1 MARTPL
7 RVCRAAILVLGPLFA
22 LSSAADLVWKV
33 ADEGPRAPGS
43 VGIVGDDA
51 RVLASGSGG
60 TWELDGTVWRRISL
74 DASASPDGSLAPS
87 FVAGGRFV
95 ALKLR
100 SGGIEVFVLR
110 ENAWVRLGVVP
121 DAGQDYVPSDD
132 RLYVSTLRFNDCEP
146 DPAGVHDVEGRR
158 LRSISFADGSIREE
172 PPLPARNGRLFV
184 LFGKLH
190 LLEWGGALD
199 GCAAPSSKA
208 GSLAAAAEAPIP
220 FHRLDGDHWTTLEPW
235 PAHGW
240 GFRSSPNSLWG
251 FYSVGPTGIEARVL
265 TAAGL
270 SAPIPDPQG
279 VYDVSYGVR
288 PFEWNG
294 RLLASSREARGNIY
308 ELKEGRLERLT
319 PESPV
324 QGERSL
330 APSVAVAGRRLFTW
344 AQGWDVHAREA
355 ETWVPTAG
363 AGETIGADTYFASP
377 TRRFATVGNRVF
389 RRGETGWS
397 RLAPLPTKGSI
408 TGAVAV
414 GERAVVAVDDGTDH
428 LFEHDPATDTWRDLK
443 LPEGFGLFDASLWNG
458 LQRSLAATADAVW
471 VNGTGNRLA
480 RCRDG
485 VWTIFTPPQAPTP
498 GSSGSVVRVLD
509 GVPHLFGWWGET
521 RPSAWVLRNERLEEA
536 FPGLDPGLRVLDA
549 ASAGGRTFLAVR
561 GAYEDGAAA
570 ALVSFDGAVFRTL
583 LTLNDLRSANL
594 SPDATA
600 PIAAVGDT
608 AFFAQLAFY
617 GGRLR
622 DLMGPLA
629 PRAIDPSGGFGW
641 DGARRY
647 EGEHPLLV
655 PVPRVRKHLAAV
667 VDSTG
672 LGGTRYR
679 SSLSVANLSPSRSA
693 VARLFPGTAVVPARE
708 RTLRP
713 GAQIRI
719 EDPFPGFVGPVTV
732 EFEGLE
738 DESEA
743 WAAVRVWSPSESGTA
758 GTSLVATDPGGV
770 GADGTALRPV
780 RTPGSRLH
788 VAMAATNDGTG
799 AGLWV
804 WDPRSAVPWEESA
817 LATVPRGGFLQLDPH
832 PEAVERPLVLAP
844 SPIAG
849 STGGTDEPMDLLGYL
864 VRNDGATNDGTVV
877 PFAPPDAIPGRRTR
891 FLPAVVGVTS
901 AHAAYRTE
909 LTLGSRS
916 TDGRRVPR
924 LEFQASYRDD
934 AVSKTFPVILEAGS
948 TPYAMLF
955 GEVLEVPDAGAW
967 LVANGVPID
976 PQAFVGTLS
985 FTAER
990 PEGAAALLVTA
1001 VVQARAPGA
1010 KGDYG
1015 VSVPLVSEG
1024 RWARERAIVPGLRED
1039 GAFRSN
1045 LALANPEADGGPEVT
1060 LEVTLH
1066 AAADGAVI
1074 GTLPRMTLAPGRRV
1088 QLDRP
1093 LGQVGYGGD
1102 AWAEV
1107 RRVGGEGRFVAY
1119 GVMNDAVTSDGTLI
1133 PMEGAK

>member
-1 MARTPL
+1 MVRALHRTF
-7 RVCRAAILVLGPLFA
+7 RAAILVLGPLFA
-22 LSSAADLVWKV
+22 HPSAADLVWKV

-43 VGIVGDDA
+43 VGIVGDA
-51 RVLASGSGG
+51 TRVLASGSGG

-74 DASASPDGSLAPS
+74 DASASPDVSLAPS

-95 ALKLR
+95 ALKFR
-100 SGGIEVFVLR
+100 SGGIQVYVLR
-110 ENAWVRLGVVP
+110 ENVWVRLGEVP
-121 DAGQDYVPSDD
+121 DAGYDHVHSDD
-132 RLYVSTLRFNDCEP
+132 RLYVSTVRFNDCTP
-146 DPAGVHDVEGRR
+146 DPAGAHDAEGRR

-172 PPLPARNGRLFV
+172 PPLPARNGTFFV

-190 LLEWGGALD
+190 LLEAGGASG
-199 GCAAPSSKA
+199 GCAGPSSGFA
-208 GSLAAAAEAPIP
+208 GLAAAAQAPIP

-235 PAHGW
+235 PALGW
-240 GFRSSPNSLWG
+240 GFRSTPNSLWG
-251 FYSVGPTGIEARVL
+251 FYSGNPTGVEVRVL

-270 SAPIPDPQG
+270 SGPIPDPQG
-279 VYDVSYGVR
+279 VHNLFYGAR

-294 RLLASSREARGNIY
+294 RLLAATRTARGSIY
-308 ELKEGRLERLT
+308 ELKDGRFELLT

-324 QGERSL
+324 LGERSL
-330 APSVAVAGRRLFTW
+330 EPNVAVAGRRLFSW
-344 AQGWDVHAREA
+344 AQGWDVHVREA
-355 ETWVPTAG
+355 ENWVATTG

-377 TRRFATVGNRVF
+377 SRRFATFGNRVF
-389 RRGETGWS
+389 RREEAGWS
-397 RLAPLPTKGSI
+397 RLAPLPTPGSI

-414 GERAVVAVDDGTDH
+414 GEKAVVAVDDGEDH
-428 LFEHDPATDTWRDLK
+428 LFEHDPATDSWRDLT
-443 LPEGFGLFDASLWNG
+443 LPEGFGLFAPGLPSG

-485 VWTIFTPPQAPTP
+485 VWTIFTPPQAPPP
-498 GSSGSVVRVLD
+498 GFSGSVVRVLD
-509 GVPHLFGWWGET
+509 GVPHLFGWRGET
-521 RPSAWVLRNERLEEA
+521 RPSAWVLKNERLEEA
-536 FPGLDPGLRVLDA
+536 FPGLDPTLRVLDA
-549 ASAGGRTFLAVR
+549 ATGGGRIFLAVR
-561 GAYEDGAAA
+561 GAYEDGTAA

-583 LTLNDLRSANL
+583 LTVNDLRSANL
-594 SPDATA
+594 GPDATA

-608 AFFAQLAFY
+608 AYFAPLAFQ

-622 DLMGPLA
+622 RRMGPLA
-629 PRAIDPSGGFGW
+629 PRVINPSGTFGF
-641 DGARRY
+641 DGARSY
-647 EGEHPLLV
+647 EREHPLLV

-667 VDSTG
+667 VDTTG
-672 LGGTRYR
+672 IGGTRYR
-679 SSLSVANLSPSRSA
+679 SSLSVANLSSSRPA
-693 VARLFPGTAVVPARE
+693 VARLFPGTAVVPALE
-708 RTLRP
+708 RTLAP
-713 GAQIRI
+713 GAQLRL
-719 EDPFPGFVGPVTV
+719 EDPFPGFVGPLTV

-743 WAAVRVWSPSESGTA
+743 WAAVRVWSPSEGGTA
-758 GTSLVATDPGGV
+758 GTSVVATDPGGV
-770 GADGTALRPV
+770 GADGTTLRPV
-780 RTPGSRLH
+780 TTPGSRLH
-788 VAMAATNDGTG
+788 VAMAASNDGTG
-799 AGLWV
+799 GGLWV
-804 WDPRSAVPWEESA
+804 WDPRWAEPWVDTA
-817 LATVPRGGFLQLDPH
+817 LTRVQRGGFLQVDPH
-832 PEAVERPLVLAP
+832 PDAVERPLVLAP
-844 SPIAG
+844 SAITDSAG
-849 STGGTDEPMDLLGYL
+849 GVDQPMDLLGYL

-877 PFAPPDAIPGRRTR
+877 PFEPPDAIPGRLTR

-909 LTLGSRS
+909 LTLCWRS
-916 TDGRRVPR
+916 TDGERPSR
-924 LEFQASYRDD
+924 LEFQATYRDD
-934 AVSKTFPVILEAGS
+934 AVSKSFPVALDGRPS
-948 TPYAMLF
+948 SGGTPF
-955 GEVLEVPDAGAW
+955 GEILEVPDVGAW

-985 FTAER
+985 FAAER

-1015 VSVPLVSEG
+1015 VSVPVVSEG

-1133 PMEGAK
+1133 PMEGAE

>member
-1 MARTPL
+1 MTMARTLL
-7 RVCRAAILVLGPLFA
+7 RICRVAILVLGPFFA
-22 LSSAADLVWKV
+22 LPSVADLVWKV

-43 VGIVGDDA
+43 VGIVGDDV

-60 TWELDGTVWRRISL
+60 TWELDGTAWRRISL
-74 DASASPDGSLAPS
+74 DGSASPEGKLAPS

-95 ALKLR
+95 AYTVR
-100 SGGIEVFVLR
+100 DRGIQVYVLR
-110 ENAWVRLGVVP
+110 ENAWVSLGEVP
-121 DAGQDYVPSDD
+121 DAGYDHVPSDD
-132 RLYVSTLRFNDCEP
+132 RLYVSTVRFNDCEP
-146 DPAGVHDVEGRR
+146 DPAGVHDAEGRR

-172 PPLPARNGRLFV
+172 PPLPARSGRFFV

-190 LLEWGGALD
+190 LLEAGGP
-199 GCAAPSSKA
+199 GCSGPSS
-208 GSLAAAAEAPIP
+208 AAAVVATAQAPIP

-240 GFRSSPNSLWG
+240 GFGSTPNSLWG
-251 FYSVGPTGIEARVL
+251 FYSVNPTGVEARVL

-270 SAPIPDPQG
+270 SGPIPAPQG
-279 VYDVSYGVR
+279 VHDVVYGAR
-288 PFEWNG
+288 LHEWNG
-294 RLLASSREARGNIY
+294 RLLAATRTARGTIY
-308 ELKEGRLERLT
+308 EFKDGRFEVLE

-324 QGERSL
+324 LGERSPGL
-330 APSVAVAGRRLFTW
+330 NVAVAGRRLLTW
-344 AQGWDVHAREA
+344 ARGWDVHVREEEA
-355 ETWVPTAG
+355 WVPTAG
-363 AGETIGADTYFASP
+363 AGETIGADTYFASAS
-377 TRRFATVGNRVF
+377 RRFATLGNRVF
-389 RRGETGWS
+389 RRGEAGWS
-397 RLAPLPTKGSI
+397 RLAPLPMTGLI

-414 GERAVVAVDDGTDH
+414 GEKAVVAVDDGEDH
-428 LFEHDPATDTWRDLK
+428 LFEHDPASDTWRDLK
-443 LPEGFGLFDASLWNG
+443 LPEGFGLLQAGLPHG

-485 VWTIFTPPQAPTP
+485 VWTIFTPPQPPAE
-498 GSSGSVVRVLD
+498 GFSGSVVRVLD
-509 GVPHLFGWWGET
+509 GTPHLFGWRGET
-521 RPSAWVLRNERLEEA
+521 RPSAWVLRNERLEAA
-536 FPGLDPGLRVLDA
+536 FPGLDPALRVLDA

-561 GAYEDGAAA
+561 GAYGDGHAA
-570 ALVSFDGAVFRTL
+570 ALVSFDGAAFRTL
-583 LTLNDLRSANL
+583 LTANDLENASL

-608 AFFAQLAFY
+608 AFFAQLAFTD
-617 GGRLR
+617 GRLR
-622 DLMGPLA
+622 RPMGPLA
-629 PRAIDPSGGFGW
+629 PRTIDPSGAFGFY
-641 DGARRY
+641 GARRY
-647 EGEHPLLV
+647 EREHPLLV

-667 VDSTG
+667 VDVFG
-672 LGGTRYR
+672 VWGIRYR
-679 SSLSVANLSPSRSA
+679 SSLSVANLSSSRSA

-708 RTLRP
+708 LPLAP
-713 GAQIRI
+713 GAQLRI

-738 DESEA
+738 DEAEA
-743 WAAVRVWSPSESGTA
+743 WAAVRVWSPSEGGTA
-758 GTSLVATDPGGV
+758 GTSVVATDPGGA
-770 GADGTALRPV
+770 GADGTTLRPV

-804 WDPRSAVPWEESA
+804 WDPRSAEPWIESA
-817 LATVPRGGFLQLDPH
+817 LSRVARGGFLQLDPH
-832 PEAVERPLVLAP
+832 PDAVERPFVLAP
-844 SPIAG
+844 NAITDSAG
-849 STGGTDEPMDLLGYL
+849 WVDQPMDLLGYL

-877 PFAPPDAIPGRRTR
+877 PFEPPDAIPGRLTR

-909 LTLGSRS
+909 LTLCWRS
-916 TDGRRVPR
+916 TVGERPSR
-924 LEFQASYRDD
+924 LEFQATYRDE
-934 AVSKTFPVILEAGS
+934 AVSKSFPVALDGRPS
-948 TPYAMLF
+948 SGGMPS
-955 GEVLEVPDAGAW
+955 GEVLEVPDVGAW

-985 FTAER
+985 FTSER

-1015 VSVPLVSEG
+1015 VSVPVVNEG

-1039 GAFRSN
+1039 GSFRSN
-1045 LALANPEADGGPEVT
+1045 VALANPEGSGGPEVT

-1066 AAADGAVI
+1066 AASGGALI
-1074 GTLPRMTLAPGRRV
+1074 GTLPRVTLAPGRRV

-1107 RRVGGEGRFVAY
+1107 RRVGGAGRFVAY
-1119 GVMNDAVTSDGTLI
+1119 GVVNDAVTSDGTLF
-1133 PMEGAK
+1133 PMAGAK

>member
-95 ALKLR
+95 ALELR
-100 SGGIEVFVLR
+100 SGGIEVYVLR
-110 ENAWVRLGVVP
+110 ENAWVRLGEVP
-121 DAGQDYVPSDD
+121 DAGYDRVHSDD
-132 RLYVSTLRFNDCEP
+132 RLYVSTVRFNDCQP
-146 DPAGVHDVEGRR
+146 DPAGVHDAEGRR

-172 PPLPARNGRLFV
+172 PPLPARNGTFFV

-190 LLEWGGALD
+190 LLEWGGAIG
-199 GCAAPSSKA
+199 GCGGPSSGA
-208 GSLAAAAEAPIP
+208 ASLAARAEAPIP

-235 PAHGW
+235 PALGW
-240 GFRSSPNSLWG
+240 GFRSTPNSLWG
-251 FYSVGPTGIEARVL
+251 FYSESPTGVVVRVL

-270 SAPIPDPQG
+270 SGPIPAPSSIYEG
-279 VYDVSYGVR
+279 TYGAR

-294 RLLASSREARGNIY
+294 RLFAPNQWSRGIY
-308 ELKEGRLERLT
+308 ELKDGRFEVLK

-324 QGERSL
+324 LGKRYLE
-330 APSVAVAGRRLFTW
+330 PNVTVAGRRLFSW
-344 AQGWDVHAREA
+344 ARGWDVHVREA
-355 ETWVPTAG
+355 ETWVPTTG

-377 TRRFATVGNRVF
+377 SRRFATVGNRVF
-389 RRGETGWS
+389 RREEAGWS
-397 RLAPLPTKGSI
+397 RLAPLPTPGSI

-414 GERAVVAVDDGTDH
+414 GEKAVVAVDDVEEH
-428 LFEHDPATDTWRDLK
+428 LFEHDPATDTWRDLRQ
-443 LPEGFGLFDASLWNG
+443 PEGFGVVQQG
-458 LQRSLAATADAVW
+458 LPGDIQRSLAATADAVW

-485 VWTIFTPPQAPTP
+485 VWTIFTPPQPPAE
-498 GSSGSVVRVLD
+498 GFSGSVVRVLD
-509 GVPHLFGWWGET
+509 GTPHLFGWWGET
-521 RPSAWVLRNERLEEA
+521 RPSAWVLRNERLEAA
-536 FPGLDPGLRVLDA
+536 FPGLDPALRVLDA
-549 ASAGGRTFLAVR
+549 ASTGGRTFLAVR
-561 GAYEDGAAA
+561 GPYTDDLAA
-570 ALVSFDGAVFRTL
+570 ALVSFDGAAYRTL
-583 LTLNDLRSANL
+583 LTGNDLRSANL

-608 AFFAQLAFY
+608 AFFAQLAFE

-622 DLMGPLA
+622 RPMGPLA
-629 PRAIDPSGGFGW
+629 PRVIDPSGSFGFY
-641 DGARRY
+641 GARRY
-647 EGEHPLLV
+647 ERDHPLLV

-667 VDSTG
+667 VDVFGVS
-672 LGGTRYR
+672 GTRFR
-679 SSLSVANLSPSRSA
+679 SSLSVANLSSSRSA

-708 RTLRP
+708 LPLAP
-713 GAQIRI
+713 GAQLRL
-719 EDPFPGFVGPVTV
+719 EDPFPGFVGPLTV
-732 EFEGLE
+732 EFEGLA

-743 WAAVRVWSPSESGTA
+743 WAAVKVWSPSEGGTA
-758 GTSLVATDPGGV
+758 GTSVVATDPGGV
-770 GADGTALRPV
+770 GADGTTLRPV

-788 VAMAATNDGTG
+788 VAMSASNDGTG
-799 AGLWV
+799 GGLWV
-804 WDPRSAVPWEESA
+804 WDPRWAEPWVDTA
-817 LATVPRGGFLQLDPH
+817 LTRVQRGGFLQVDPH
-832 PEAVERPLVLAP
+832 PDAVERPLVLAP
-844 SPIAG
+844 SAITDSAG
-849 STGGTDEPMDLLGYL
+849 WVDEPMDLLGFL

-877 PFAPPDAIPGRRTR
+877 PFEPPDPIPGRLTR

-901 AHAAYRTE
+901 AHATYRTE
-909 LTLGSRS
+909 LTLCWRS
-916 TDGRRVPR
+916 TDGERPSR
-924 LEFQASYRDD
+924 LEFRATYRDD
-934 AVSKTFPVILEAGS
+934 AVSKSFPVALDGRPS
-948 TPYAMLF
+948 SGGMPF

-976 PQAFVGTLS
+976 PRAFVGTLS
-985 FTAER
+985 FTAEG

-1015 VSVPLVSEG
+1015 VSVPVVNEV

-1045 LALANPEADGGPEVT
+1045 LALANPEGPGGPEVT
-1060 LEVTLH
+1060 LEVALH
-1066 AAADGAVI
+1066 AASYGAVI
-1074 GTLPRMTLAPGRRV
+1074 GTLPRVTLAPGRRV

-1093 LGQVGYGGD
+1093 LGQIGFGGD

-1107 RRVGGEGRFVAY
+1107 RRVGGAGRFVAY
-1119 GVMNDAVTSDGTLI
+1119 GVVNDAVTSDGTLS
-1133 PMEGAK
+1133 PMVGAK